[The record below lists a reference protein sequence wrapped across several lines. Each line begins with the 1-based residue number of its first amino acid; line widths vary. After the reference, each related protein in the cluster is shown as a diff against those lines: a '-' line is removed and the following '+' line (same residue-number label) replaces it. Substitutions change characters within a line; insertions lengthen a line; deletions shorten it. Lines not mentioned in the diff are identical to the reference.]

1 MRRAYHLGDANFAKV
16 QPKMSTE
23 IPNAAAIEAR
33 MLSLAEEH
41 RDLDHAI
48 NLMVASAVP
57 DELQLRRMKKRKL
70 LLKDQIS
77 FLQRQLS
84 PDILA

>member
-1 MRRAYHLGDANFAKV
+1 
-16 QPKMSTE
+16 MSTE
-23 IPNAAAIEAR
+23 NPNAPAMEAR

-48 NLMVASAVP
+48 NVMTHSAVP
-57 DELQLRRMKKRKL
+57 DELQLRRLKKRKL
-70 LLKDQIS
+70 LLKDQLS

>member
-1 MRRAYHLGDANFAKV
+1 
-16 QPKMSTE
+16 MSAE
-23 IPNAAAIEAR
+23 NPNAAAMSAR
-33 MLSLAEEH
+33 ILSLTEEH
-41 RDLDHAI
+41 RDLDRAI
-48 NLMVASAVP
+48 NIMNEAAVP

-84 PDILA
+84 PDVLA

>member
-1 MRRAYHLGDANFAKV
+1 
-16 QPKMSTE
+16 MSTE
-23 IPNAAAIEAR
+23 NPNIAAIEAR
-33 MLSLAEEH
+33 LLSLSEEH

-48 NLMVASAVP
+48 DAMTNHAVP

-77 FLQRQLS
+77 FLRRQLS

>member
-1 MRRAYHLGDANFAKV
+1 MGDANFAKV
-16 QPKMSTE
+16 TLYMSTE
-23 IPNAAAIEAR
+23 NPNAPAMEAR

-48 NLMVASAVP
+48 NLMAHSAVP

-70 LLKDQIS
+70 LLKDQLS